1 MLRIEEF
8 RHQNKTCYRK
18 ELEGC
23 PVEITESS
31 YQATLGKLEY
41 TRRLKR
47 WKGRHLLIIGD
58 EVQDVDESLLTDCGP
73 KLGISVACTPHQ
85 EVPFTEEEREA
96 GRRHVI
102 EVATQLMIR
111 AGIW

>member
-1 MLRIEEF
+1 MLRVEEF
-8 RHQNKTCYRK
+8 QHQNQTCYRK
-18 ELEGC
+18 ELEGS
-23 PVEITESS
+23 PVEIVESS
-31 YQATLGKLEY
+31 RQATLNGREY

-47 WKGRHLLIIGD
+47 WKGRHLLVIGD
-58 EVQDVDESLLTDCGP
+58 RVQDVDESLVTDCGP
-73 KLGISVACTPHQ
+73 KLGVTVACTPHR

>member
-8 RHQNKTCYRK
+8 QHQNKTCYRK

-31 YQATLGKLEY
+31 YQATLGKLAY

-73 KLGISVACTPHQ
+73 KLGSSVACTPHQ
-85 EVPFTEEEREA
+85 VVPFTEEEREA
-96 GRRHVI
+96 CRKRVI
-102 EVATQLMIR
+102 EVATQLLIR